1 MRLRSFFEAHG
12 AFVSILACAML
23 LQTAILRAQQDGS
36 LKEEKGGVTYV
47 TSTTVYGDLGRK
59 HGLREGDTVFVSNAG
74 GRIASLRILHL
85 SSKSF
90 SAEVLEK
97 SATIL
102 QGNAVLARVRQ
113 APELPQPK
121 PATDSAVTARDDRAP
136 TPAVAAPP
144 VTGGGAVADE
154 SVRIRG
160 RLALQYYALNSPATS
175 GLAFS
180 QPAAVLNFTAEHL
193 LELPLQFSYYS
204 NHRYDAR
211 SGDARA
217 GVEQNRLRNRFYQF
231 SLQYGGEAEPYTAV
245 LGRFIPYQVGGIGT
259 VDGVMLAGR
268 SGAFEGGVLAGSQ
281 PGYRDSELSLKD
293 QKIAA
298 FAGYTHEEE
307 TWRLRS
313 NLAFAQTYRDG
324 AVDRGYFYLVN
335 SVSLGNEITLFQN
348 ASLDL
353 YDADLGSGRSRP
365 HLTDLYLSA
374 TWRPERWLSLTGSYA
389 DRRSVYFLR
398 SFASIPDSLFNPSRL
413 QNYSLAAGVNIPGG
427 MYASV
432 SASLRAQ
439 ENSGSPASAYSA
451 RYTFSNLL
459 SSRVN
464 VYLLGSYADNLYNT
478 SQSMGI
484 EANRDLFEGFYTAL
498 RLQQYRFVYT
508 ANNRALD
515 RYTAALDVYYR
526 IGSLWYLSVNYER
539 YWEGGI
545 GSDRI
550 YSEISVRL
558 R

>member
-1 MRLRSFFEAHG
+1 LRLRSLVEVYG
-12 AFVSILACAML
+12 AFVSILVCAML
-23 LQTAILRAQQDGS
+23 LQTATLCAQQTGP
-36 LKEEKGGVTYV
+36 LKEEKGTVTYV

-59 HGLREGDTVFVSNAG
+59 HGLREGDTVFVNNAG
-74 GRIASLRILHL
+74 GRVASLRVLHL

-102 QGNAVLARVRQ
+102 QGNALLARVRLMVEQ
-113 APELPQPK
+113 PRPK
-121 PATDSAVTARDDRAP
+121 PVVDSAVTFPVERVP
-136 TPAVAAPP
+136 TPATAPLVSGGSAA
-144 VTGGGAVADE
+144 GHEAA
-154 SVRIRG
+154 RIRG
-160 RLALQYYALNSPATS
+160 RLALQYYAMNSAATS

-217 GVEQNRLRNRFYQF
+217 GVDQNRLRNRFYQF
-231 SLQYGGEAEPYTAV
+231 ALQYGGEAEPYTAV

-298 FAGYTHEEE
+298 FAGYTHEEDI
-307 TWRLRS
+307 WRLRS

-353 YDADLGSGRSRP
+353 YDADRGSGRSRP

-374 TWRPERWLSLTGSYA
+374 TWRPERWLSLTGAFA

-398 SFASIPDSLFNPSRL
+398 SFASIPDSLFNQSRL
-413 QNYSLAAGVNIPGG
+413 RNYSLSAGVNIPGG

-478 SQSMGI
+478 ARSMGI

-515 RYTAALDVYYR
+515 RITAALDVYYR
-526 IGSLWYLSVNYER
+526 IGTLWYLSVNYER

-550 YSEISVRL
+550 YSEISVRW